1 MFGKYPVYAFHI
13 FIIEAMYYAM
23 NHTLLPR
30 DISIIVLTRHN
41 TKNNINLNFLTL
53 NLFIH
58 EEILLFSCSHARK
71 RGRFGNLSVF

>member
-41 TKNNINLNFLTL
+41 TKRILTL
-53 NLFIH
+53 IF
-58 EEILLFSCSHARK
+58 
-71 RGRFGNLSVF
+71 

>member
-30 DISIIVLTRHN
+30 DISIIVL
-41 TKNNINLNFLTL
+41 K
-53 NLFIH
+53 
-58 EEILLFSCSHARK
+58 S
-71 RGRFGNLSVF
+71 